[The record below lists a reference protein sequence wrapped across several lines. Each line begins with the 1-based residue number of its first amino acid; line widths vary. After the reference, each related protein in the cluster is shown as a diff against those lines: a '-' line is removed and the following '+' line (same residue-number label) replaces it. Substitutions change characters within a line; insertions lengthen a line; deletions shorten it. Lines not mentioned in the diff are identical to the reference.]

1 MRIHHLCCGTLC
13 PVAGR
18 LVSDSGT
25 LVCHCLLVELAEG
38 LLLVDT
44 GLGRADMIE
53 GARRVG
59 RMFHSL
65 LRPVHDIGA
74 TAIEQVRRLGFSP
87 RDVRHIVL
95 THLDVDHAGGLA
107 DFPGATVHVLD
118 DEYLAAM
125 APASVQE
132 RMRYRA
138 AHFAH
143 GPRWQRYRVEGASW
157 HGFSCVRELAG
168 LPPEVLLVPL
178 PGHSRG
184 HAGVAVQCGE
194 RWLLHCG
201 DAYFHVREM
210 DVAAPW
216 CPPGLRLFERMVA
229 ARQDAMLANQDRLRA
244 LVRDRGAQVSVFCAH
259 DPVELDRALTAALGR
274 PSAARG

>member
-1 MRIHHLCCGTLC
+1 MHIHHLSCGTLC

-18 LVSDSGT
+18 LVNDTGS
-25 LVCHCLLVELAEG
+25 LVCHCLLVELEDG
-38 LLLVDT
+38 LMLVDT
-44 GLGRADMIE
+44 GLGLADMSE

-65 LRPVHDIGA
+65 LRPVHDAGA
-74 TAIEQVRRLGFSP
+74 TAVAHVRRLGYSAH
-87 RDVRHIVL
+87 DVRHIVL
-95 THLDVDHAGGLA
+95 THLDLDHAGGLT
-107 DFPGATVHVLD
+107 DFPDATVHVLD

-125 APASVQE
+125 APVGLNE
-132 RMRYRA
+132 RMRYRPA
-138 AHFAH
+138 QIAH
-143 GPRWQRYRVEGASW
+143 GPRWQRYRVEGGGW
-157 HGFSCVRELAG
+157 RGFPCVRELVG

-184 HAGVAVQCGE
+184 HAGVAVQCGA

-201 DAYFHVREM
+201 DAYFHLREM

-216 CPPGLRLFERMVA
+216 CPPGLRLFQRMVA
-229 ARQDAMLANQDRLRA
+229 ARWDAVVANQDRLRA
-244 LVRDRGAQVSVFCAH
+244 LVRDHGDEVSVFCAH